1 MTGPADPSAARA
13 GFSLLEVLIALAVLS
28 IGLTAALRLDVMD
41 LTLIKESDRLTTDCL
56 TAESILWRYAVLER
70 PSTTGRNQDK
80 TDKRRYQVEATT
92 DPELGGLIG
101 LKLTIA
107 PLDANTPRS
116 VFKRTLIPK
125 ATE

>member
-56 TAESILWRYAVLER
+56 TAESLLWRYAVLDR
-70 PSTTGRNQDK
+70 PSAAGRNQGK
-80 TDKRRYQVEATT
+80 TDDRRYRVEATI
-92 DPELGGLIG
+92 DPELGGLVG
-101 LKLTIA
+101 LELTIA
-107 PLDANTPRS
+107 PLDADSPRS
-116 VFKRTLIPK
+116 TFKRALIPK